1 MNINDT
7 FIVNVGKEVLKA
19 ELLSEVVWQELALV
33 VEVAEGY
40 FSDSGFLYNG
50 LDIEPFDAYS
60 ENPLALR
67 NAISELNEEVLKACG
82 NKFKLL
88 LIQMEKETGRIKIDF
103 EFDDPGR
110 WAIKPSKLKEM
121 QESLRP
127 EFD

>member
-19 ELLSEVVWQELALV
+19 ELLSEVEWQELALI

-50 LDIEPFDAYS
+50 SDIEPFDAYS

-103 EFDDPGR
+103 EFDDPNR
-110 WAIKPSKLKEM
+110 WTIKPAKLKEM